1 MTAAQELKL
10 RLALRE
16 DLRRAKAHG
25 LDPVAA
31 RKRAMRKLGLA

>member
-16 DLRRAKAHG
+16 DLRRAKAQG

-31 RKRAMRKLGLA
+31 RKQALRKLGLA